1 MAQTSEVRT
10 NPFGLFL
17 FVLVTSSLHYSILY
31 TSTPLEKRICGDKLP
46 QQEGEHC
53 KSEGTEGR

>member
-17 FVLVTSSLHYSILY
+17 FVLVTSSLHYSILH

-53 KSEGTEGR
+53 K